1 MSVSMPETASAG
13 RDGCAATQLR
23 RSARQREN
31 NKISPP
37 SPPKREQ
44 KKERRMGGRG
54 GGIEKKERR
63 GHWDAKRGRGKQNK
77 AKGQM
82 SKCVRW
88 KGSERRAV
96 EEWCVCGGGNDIT
109 VHYGSN
115 CL

>member
-54 GGIEKKERR
+54 GGYREERETGALGCEKGEGETEQSEGANVEVCEMEGERAT
-63 GHWDAKRGRGKQNK
+63 GSGGVV
-77 AKGQM
+77 
-82 SKCVRW
+82 CVW
-88 KGSERRAV
+88 
-96 EEWCVCGGGNDIT
+96 GG
-109 VHYGSN
+109 
-115 CL
+115 